1 MNNERGDITDTLNKC
16 CRNLLSKI
24 GLWGQRIFLVGKL
37 SFKRIA

>member
-24 GLWGQRIFLVGKL
+24 GLWSIFG
-37 SFKRIA
+37 SAEISGC

>member
-24 GLWGQRIFLVGKL
+24 GLWPIF
-37 SFKRIA
+37 RQ